1 MISSFYDSG
10 YQDGFAHGRIHGLIE
25 GRALG
30 REKGFE
36 MWEEIG
42 FYEGFA
48 LTWRAILRQ
57 QSKEDE
63 LSWLSQSDRLSDLS
77 CGSRASQ
84 HIRHLLEYISQFPLV
99 NPSSSDDDPASSP
112 DISKLLRQ
120 IRSRYKAL
128 CSILGVHP
136 RLRSSNETSDD
147 EKPGNSDMQV
157 DKPLKD
163 SAIPI
168 WKLDETGT
176 KKLVTNQDL
185 SFWKQFTRDYFDKIS
200 NAVQSRKELSFWRH
214 GGRVINYSYHLNLKG
229 LNECF
234 LCDRLA

>member
-1 MISSFYDSG
+1 MITSFYDSG

-48 LTWRAILRQ
+48 LTWMAILRQ

-63 LSWLSQSDRLSDLS
+63 LSRFSQSDLICYLIFF

-84 HIRHLLEYISQFPLV
+84 HIRHLLEYISQFPRV
-99 NPSSSDDDPASSP
+99 NPSSSDDDAASSP

-136 RLRSSNETSDD
+136 RLRSSNEASDD
-147 EKPGNSDMQV
+147 ENPGKRDMQI
-157 DKPLKD
+157 DKPSKN
-163 SAIPI
+163 SAIPL
-168 WKLDETGT
+168 WRLDKTGS
-176 KKLVTNQDL
+176 KKPVTNQDL
-185 SFWKQFTRDYFDKIS
+185 SFWNQFTT
-200 NAVQSRKELSFWRH
+200 
-214 GGRVINYSYHLNLKG
+214 
-229 LNECF
+229 
-234 LCDRLA
+234 RLQTPW